1 MKNTPFYHV
10 DVFSAEP
17 FSGNGLTVFTE
28 SEGFSKETM
37 QNLTREMRQFESIF
51 LQKKS
56 SNSVRAFVF
65 TCEEELDFAG
75 HPILGAA
82 AVLHDLYRSA
92 EEKAEWEFELNE
104 KNVTVTTER
113 KGNIFEAV
121 MNQGLAQFGKVLN
134 IDEATSILNCIGLT
148 VEDLYPGCLPTVIST
163 GLPYLL
169 IPLLKNGLKSR
180 IKVADFEERIQ
191 PFGAKFIGLLE
202 IPTLS
207 LRTGDNKG
215 EVEDIATGSLAGIVG
230 AYLVKNGFQK
240 SNSVFRLNQGKNLG
254 RPSQLFVEVK
264 MKNGELE
271 DVFVGG
277 SIVKISQNMLS
288 GDLAEYIG
296 NMQETGNDQRN
307 GYLNTLRESPIG
319 KGSRYQDIPT
329 FSIS

>member
-1 MKNTPFYHV
+1 MKNYPFYHV

-28 SEGFSKETM
+28 SEGFSKEAM

-51 LQKKS
+51 LQKKTFDK
-56 SNSVRAFVF
+56 VRAFVF

-82 AVLHDLYRSA
+82 AVLHDLNPSA

-121 MNQGLAQFGKVLN
+121 MNQGMAFFGKLLS
-134 IDEATSILNCIGLT
+134 IDESASILDCIGLSA
-148 VEDLYPGCLPTVIST
+148 EDLYPGCLPTVIST

-169 IPLLKNGLKSR
+169 IPLQKNALKSKIR
-180 IKVADFEERIQ
+180 VVDFEKRIQ
-191 PFGAKFIGLLE
+191 AFGAKFIGLLE

-207 LRTGDNKG
+207 LRSGDNKG
-215 EVEDIATGSLAGIVG
+215 EVEDIATGSLAGIAG
-230 AYLVKNGFQK
+230 AYLVKYGFQK
-240 SNSVFRLNQGKNLG
+240 PNSVFRLNQGKNLG

-264 MKNGELE
+264 MKNGEPG
-271 DVFVGG
+271 DVLVGG
-277 SIVKISQNMLS
+277 SVVKISQNILS
-288 GDLAEYIG
+288 GDLTEYIN
-296 NMQETGNDQRN
+296 NMQKSRNDHRN
-307 GYLNTLRESPIG
+307 GYLSTFKESPLG
-319 KGSRYQDIPT
+319 KGSR
-329 FSIS
+329 